1 MSPRKALGKGLDALI
16 PTGGGAELSGE
27 LVYIAPSK
35 IKPSSYQPRKK
46 FEQKSLEELAQSI
59 REKGLLQPLLVRK
72 GASPESY
79 QLIAGERR
87 LRAVQLA
94 GLDKVPVLVK
104 EVNDKEALAMSLIEN
119 IQREDLNPIEEAEA
133 YQRLLSELK
142 ITQEQLSEV
151 VGKDRSTI
159 ANSIRLLKL
168 PKEIQAELEKD
179 AISPGHARA
188 ILQLDSPAKMKL
200 LFNKIIQDGL
210 SVRQAEA
217 LAKQFSP
224 EDKKSTAKK
233 PSKENQLF
241 IEELERRLSR
251 ILSAKVRLI
260 EKSKNRGKIE
270 IHYQNLEELE
280 RIIDLV
286 SGKK

>member
-16 PTGGGAELSGE
+16 PTGGGAKPSGE
-27 LVYIAPSK
+27 MIYVEPSQ

-46 FEQKSLEELAQSI
+46 FDQKALEELAQSI

-72 GASPESY
+72 GSNPESY

-119 IQREDLNPIEEAEA
+119 IQREDLNPIEEADA
-133 YQRLLSELK
+133 YQRLLAELK
-142 ITQEQLSEV
+142 MTQEQLSEV

-159 ANSIRLLKL
+159 ANAIRLLKL
-168 PKEIQAELEKD
+168 PKEIQAEIEKG
-179 AISPGHARA
+179 AISSGHARA
-188 ILQLDSPAKMKL
+188 ILQMDSPAKMKL
-200 LFNKIIQDGL
+200 FFNQIIQQGL
-210 SVRQAEA
+210 SVRQAET
-217 LAKQFSP
+217 LAKQFS

-241 IEELERRLSR
+241 IAELERRLSR
-251 ILSAKVRLI
+251 VLSAKVKLI

-270 IHYQNLEELE
+270 VYYQNLEELE